1 MLLSSID
8 LYLVPSPGAPEEL
21 MATIQP
27 CVKHD
32 TNPDVTVS
40 TKIEMVW
47 NELIK
52 DQSRKNKVTLEGYT
66 RDGWAWKPNS
76 DAWTAIKVSNIG
88 DNRKK
93 RKLQQF
99 VQYLKERQKSAIG
112 RFGSVGVFVVSYV
125 QSTSKSNSNAEDMDQ
140 MECRIALDCTS
151 IPSCSLRPIDQPRVL
166 SSPGAIDIPP
176 SSSAG
181 YRLPN
186 EGPAKSQAS
195 SKEEHSLN
203 NTKRKGG
210 GFLGKLVGA
219 QQRTNEHVVAS
230 RQQRPSAKVLAQQS
244 HPGANTP
251 SELLTRSTD
260 SFSNSILKS
269 AQEVIAN
276 FRQECQNKMLNF
288 DLADD
293 EMLQIPIVLK
303 DYIQQVVDDERARIS
318 MDVLKYIV
326 YEAAEEVN
334 EEWVAYKEPSEFM
347 DDITIAV
354 YKEGAAPEH
363 VLEDIQQAELPDE
376 IRAQQRA
383 LQEQRTKLM
392 QQAEMKHK
400 QQLDQ
405 QIYVIDDDPED
416 DLEALNTKKRDRR
429 TIEDYEREKRE
440 QQNSKRS
447 RP

>member
-8 LYLVPSPGAPEEL
+8 LYLIPSPGAPEEL

-27 CVKHD
+27 CINHD
-32 TNPDVTVS
+32 ANPDVRA
-40 TKIEMVW
+40 KMEMVW
-47 NELIK
+47 NEVIQN
-52 DQSRKNKVTLEGYT
+52 QSRKKKVTLEGYT

-76 DAWTAIKVSNIG
+76 DAWTTVNVVNIA

-93 RKLQQF
+93 GKLQQF
-99 VQYLKERQKSAIG
+99 VMYLKERQKSAYG

-125 QSTSKSNSNAEDMDQ
+125 QSASKTSSNVEVVDQ
-140 MECRIALDCTS
+140 MNCRIATDCTA
-151 IPSCSLRPIDQPRVL
+151 IPSCSLRPIQQPL
-166 SSPGAIDIPP
+166 MSSSPGALDISSASRAGDRSSNGGPIKSQ
-176 SSSAG
+176 SSSTA
-181 YRLPN
+181 
-186 EGPAKSQAS
+186 ES
-195 SKEEHSLN
+195 SVN

-230 RQQRPSAKVLAQQS
+230 KQPPPSKRVLPQNS
-244 HPGANTP
+244 LVGANNTTKVFT
-251 SELLTRSTD
+251 SSTET
-260 SFSNSILKS
+260 FSNSILKS
-269 AQEVIAN
+269 AQEVISN
-276 FRQECQNKMLNF
+276 FRQECHDQMLNF
-288 DLADD
+288 DLS
-293 EMLQIPIVLK
+293 EEEVLHIPIVLK

-334 EEWVAYKEPSEFM
+334 EEWVAYKVPSEFM
-347 DDITIAV
+347 DDITIAI

-383 LQEQRTKLM
+383 LQEQRTKFM
-392 QQAEMKHK
+392 QQAEMKQK

-405 QIYVIDDDPED
+405 QIQVNEDDSED

-440 QQNSKRS
+440 QQNPKRS